1 MRPPAFRRLSAR
13 RELPLLAWPDGRPSA
28 AGRSQREDAS
38 ARGRGFEQLAVERF
52 PDAPIPETETDAQ
65 RLNTRFRFLYELG
78 KGRTVEQAIDN
89 VETFARL
96 NGQPVR
102 LTGELT
108 RLAIGDAEIAA
119 LARVNVA
126 IGKREK
132 NTDAEVKRLFCI
144 D

>member
-1 MRPPAFRRLSAR
+1 MRAF
-13 RELPLLAWPDGRPSA
+13 A
-28 AGRSQREDAS
+28 AG
-38 ARGRGFEQLAVERF
+38 GFEQLAVERF
-52 PDAPIPETETDAQ
+52 PDAPIPKTEADAQ
-65 RLNTRFRFLYELG
+65 RLNTRSSLLYELG
-78 KGRTVEQAIDN
+78 QGRTVEQAIDN
-89 VETFARL
+89 VETLSRL

-102 LTGELT
+102 LKGGEPI